1 MIQTFYP
8 ILPLKGK
15 SDPTN
20 RYYMYSNLINDTK
33 KILLKEPGLAK
44 LRIVSNEFQI
54 PSMINFY
61 LNPELEAICLSIDYH
76 ETLYSFLYDQN
87 LIKGN
92 DFIYIHDKEDFPK
105 KLKL

>member
-1 MIQTFYP
+1 
-8 ILPLKGK
+8 
-15 SDPTN
+15 
-20 RYYMYSNLINDTK
+20 
-33 KILLKEPGLAK
+33 
-44 LRIVSNEFQI
+44 
-54 PSMINFY
+54 MINFY

-105 KLKL
+105 KLKPYFGSYKQILNSNAYRNNSPIATYSIWLVKNYTGKI